1 VYQCEPKEIIA
12 FTEQLEFLR
21 TLTQLTSAPV
31 DGLIGAVLRH
41 LYEIRHADSQWLI
54 QAGRKLS
61 LILKDDYDRLRA
73 ILDQCQ
79 YEEHF
84 Y

>member
-1 VYQCEPKEIIA
+1 
-12 FTEQLEFLR
+12 LEFLR
-21 TLTQLTSAPV
+21 TLIQLPGAPV

-41 LYEIRHADSQWLI
+41 VYEIRQADSQWLI

-79 YEEHF
+79 YEEDF